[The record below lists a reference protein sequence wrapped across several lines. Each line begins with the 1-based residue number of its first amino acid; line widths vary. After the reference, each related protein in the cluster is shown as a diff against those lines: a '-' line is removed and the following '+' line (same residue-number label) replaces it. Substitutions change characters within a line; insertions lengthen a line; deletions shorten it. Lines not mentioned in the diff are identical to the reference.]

1 MWRTKGID
9 PIIGPEET
17 IKYDKELKET
27 EAADAINKPTAKELT
42 WAKQHALWLY
52 TKHKHLGVLPVQN
65 RIRAMTMSSRPRRDD

>member
-1 MWRTKGID
+1 MID
-9 PIIGPEET
+9 PIFGPEET

-52 TKHKHLGVLPVQN
+52 NKHQHLDQHGMLPVQC
-65 RIRAMTMSSRPRRDD
+65 RIRAMTMSSRL